1 MAGRREHI
9 EFSLAATGIRA
20 TFYSLHQ
27 IVVDTNGNGIS
38 ILIIIAEER
47 CMVANILAHLLLTLP
62 VLGHGFQNLVHRVL
76 TLLEHMFLQRRETV
90 GNRTETGTLDIGRVI
105 TGTATIVVL
114 SLFDTVVDIEAEESG
129 RGIEGEHA
137 LDVVIH
143 REFQVHEIHHLL
155 VPGLIEFLKG
165 LERTRITRFKSQLLA
180 GFRINTI
187 IQGNLQD
194 LRCVQITRQQI
205 GLLTEGTHLDAA

>member
-1 MAGRREHI
+1 
-9 EFSLAATGIRA
+9 
-20 TFYSLHQ
+20 
-27 IVVDTNGNGIS
+27 
-38 ILIIIAEER
+38 
-47 CMVANILAHLLLTLP
+47 MVADILAHLLLTLP

-90 GNRTETGTLDIGRVI
+90 GNRTQTRALDVRCVV
-105 TGTATIVVL
+105 TRTTAIVVL
-114 SLFDTVVDIEAEESG
+114 SLFDTVVDIEAEEGG

-165 LERTRITRFKSQLLA
+165 LERTRITRFKSKLLA

-187 IQGNLQD
+187 IQGNLQN
-194 LRCVQITRQQI
+194 LRCVQIARQQI
-205 GLLTEGTHLDAA
+205 SLLTEGTDLDAT